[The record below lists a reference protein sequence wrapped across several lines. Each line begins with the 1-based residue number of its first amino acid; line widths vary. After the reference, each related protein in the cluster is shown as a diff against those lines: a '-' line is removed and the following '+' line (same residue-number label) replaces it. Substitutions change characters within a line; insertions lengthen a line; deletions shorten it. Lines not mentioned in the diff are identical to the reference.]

1 MRPITPVTSLTPGPD
16 SLSGMTVHLRSHRPA
31 SLARLNRLSPWLLAA
46 VALLASGCA
55 SLVGN
60 ATARLADNLGKAVLN
75 ADDPATVRDGL
86 PAYLL
91 LLDGLLEG
99 DPDNVGTLLAA
110 ANLNGAYAGNFT
122 GDDAVRAQRL
132 SAKALGFARRA
143 SCIEAEAL
151 CAALDGNPEDFARAL
166 GRVDDEQIALM
177 YGLAAAWAGYIQSH
191 RDDWGA
197 VADLPKVEALLERV
211 VAIDPSHDGGLPF
224 VYLGVLNSLRPEAVG
239 GKPEQGRAYFQQAID
254 ASGERNLFAKTLMA
268 EFYAR
273 LTFDQAL
280 HDQLLRDVLAAE
292 PKAPGYTLMNTL
304 AQVRAKTL
312 LESGKDFF

>member
-1 MRPITPVTSLTPGPD
+1 MPVI
-16 SLSGMTVHLRSHRPA
+16 RSSRV
-31 SLARLNRLSPWLLAA
+31 ARLALVSLMALA
-46 VALLASGCA
+46 ASGCA
-55 SLVGN
+55 SIVGK
-60 ATARLADNLGKAVLN
+60 ATERLANNLGSAVLN

-122 GDDAVRAQRL
+122 GADAERAQRL
-132 SAKALGFARRA
+132 STKALAYAKRA
-143 SCIEAEAL
+143 TCVDEPAL
-151 CAALDGNPEDFARAL
+151 CATLDGNPDDFAAAL
-166 GRVDDEQIALM
+166 KDVGDERIGLM
-177 YGLAAAWAGYIQSH
+177 YGLAAAWAGHIQAH

-197 VADLPKVEALLERV
+197 VADLPKVEALLLRV
-211 VAIDPSHDGGLPF
+211 VAIDATHDGGLPL

-254 ASGERNLFAKTLMA
+254 VSEGRNLYAKTLMA

-273 LTFDQAL
+273 LTFDRDL
-280 HDQLLRDVLAAE
+280 HDRLLHEVLAADA
-292 PKAPGYTLMNTL
+292 KAPRYTLMNTL
-304 AQVRAKTL
+304 AQARAKAL
-312 LESGKDFF
+312 LESGKDYF